1 LKKHVLVTAAAL
13 LGFVLPVLSEAQGG
27 PVIRYTVIPDPSGV
41 RVRVEAA
48 VRLQNASAYL
58 RDFGQ
63 VESIRWLVN
72 GVDVKVKADRQGD
85 VLFFNGL
92 PASGDALAVYTLNCV
107 TVPRP
112 GYRKRLMGSSSFVLA
127 REGLFLGLV
136 SRDLIDVDVRWDLP
150 AGWRLVL
157 GRDGGQRFGD
167 TQRTL
172 WVAGKIAE
180 ATTTRA
186 GTQALTVS
194 VLEGASSPSVTKT
207 LRALVSIFDY
217 ASTNYGPLAERDC
230 GLAIFPRGGLGGGT
244 ALGQTL
250 ASDDDPLTIAHE
262 MLHWWTNPGTPAW
275 FREGVHSYIS
285 LKLLAES
292 TSMDAATFEAFLRG
306 FVEER
311 GRVVQREG
319 RVSSLADSSDAYERN
334 QGGGDIYAYA
344 VLFAFKLDQN
354 IRSRNPASSLERV
367 FAEVCRSRPGGGG
380 RPARP
385 KTDDIIGL
393 IKDITGYEAEL
404 YFRKYFYEKVENVED
419 LLKGS
424 APGRSSGG
432 RFVDESQII
441 PDRHI
446 ARD

>member
-1 LKKHVLVTAAAL
+1 MRKLIFFAAAL
-13 LGFVLPVLSEAQGG
+13 GFILPASSAAQGG
-27 PVIRYTVIPDPSGV
+27 PVIRYKVIPDPSGAQIK
-41 RVRVEAA
+41 VEAGF
-48 VRLQNASAYL
+48 RLQNVSAYL

-63 VESIRWLVN
+63 LESIRWSVN
-72 GVDVKVKADRQGD
+72 GVETKVKADRQGD
-85 VLFFNGL
+85 VLYFNGL
-92 PASGDALAVYTLNCV
+92 PSSGDAQAVYTLNCV

-112 GYRKRLMGSSSFVLA
+112 GYRKRLMGSPGFILA

-150 AGWRLVL
+150 AGWRLVM
-157 GRDGGQRFGD
+157 GHDGGQRFVE

-180 ATTTRA
+180 TTASNA
-186 GTQALTVS
+186 GTPALAVS
-194 VLEGASSPSVTKT
+194 VLEGASGPAVTRT
-207 LRALVSIFDY
+207 LNALVSIFNY
-217 ASTNYGPLAERDC
+217 ASTNYGPLAGRDC

-250 ASDDDPLTIAHE
+250 ASEDNPLTIVHE

-275 FREGVHSYIS
+275 FREGVHSYIA

-344 VLFAFKLDQN
+344 ALFAFKLDQN
-354 IRSRNPASSLERV
+354 IRSRNPVSSLERV

-385 KTDDIIGL
+385 KTDDLIGQ
-393 IKDITGYEAEL
+393 IKDITGYEAGP
-404 YFRKYFYEKVENVED
+404 FFKKYFYDKIENVED
-419 LLKGS
+419 FLKGS
-424 APGRSSGG
+424 ATGRSGG
-432 RFVDESQII
+432 DRFVDKGQII
-441 PDRHI
+441 PDRHV

>member
-1 LKKHVLVTAAAL
+1 MKKFVLFSAAA
-13 LGFVLPVLSEAQGG
+13 LGFVLPALSAAQSG
-27 PVIRYTVIPDPSGV
+27 PVIRYKVIPDPSGS

-48 VRLQNASAYL
+48 FRLQNASSYL

-63 VESIRWLVN
+63 VEAVRWSVN
-72 GVDVKVKADRQGD
+72 GVEVKVKADRQGD

-92 PASGDALAVYTLNCV
+92 PASGDARAFYTLNCV

-112 GYRKRLMGSSSFVLA
+112 GYRKRLMGSPGFILA

-136 SRDLIDVDVRWDLP
+136 SRDLIDIDVQWELP
-150 AGWRLVL
+150 AGWRLAV
-157 GRDGGQRFGD
+157 GRNGGQRFVD

-172 WVAGKIAE
+172 WIAGKIAE
-180 ATTTRA
+180 TTATTA
-186 GTQALTVS
+186 GTQTLTVS
-194 VLEGASSPSVTKT
+194 VLEGASSPAVTQT
-207 LRALVSIFDY
+207 LRALVSIFNY
-217 ASTNYGPLAERDC
+217 ALTTYGPLAGRDC

-250 ASDDDPLTIAHE
+250 ASEDDPLTIVHE
-262 MLHWWTNPGTPAW
+262 MLHWWTNPRTPAW
-275 FREGVHSYIS
+275 FREGVHSYIA

-292 TSMDAATFEAFLRG
+292 TSMDASTFESFLRG
-306 FVEER
+306 FVQER

-319 RVSSLADSSDAYERN
+319 KVSSLAESSDAYERN

-344 VLFAFKLDQN
+344 ALFAFKLDQN

-367 FAEVCRSRPGGGG
+367 FAEVCRSRPQGGG

-385 KTDDIIGL
+385 KTDNIIGL

-404 YFRKYFYEKVENVED
+404 FFKKYFYDKVENVED

-424 APGRSSGG
+424 IASST
-432 RFVDESQII
+432 R
-441 PDRHI
+441 
-446 ARD
+446 AK